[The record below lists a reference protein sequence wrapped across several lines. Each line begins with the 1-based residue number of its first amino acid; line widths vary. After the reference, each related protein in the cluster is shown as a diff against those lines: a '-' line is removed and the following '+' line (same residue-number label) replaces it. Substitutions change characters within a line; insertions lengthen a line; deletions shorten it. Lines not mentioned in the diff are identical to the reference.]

1 MENPT
6 AALPPTEDSAAHAL
20 DAYLAAV
27 EAGTAPPREQFLEHH
42 PQLAEDLDACLAA
55 LRFIG
60 RAAEAPRAL
69 AAGAAAE
76 PLPEAPPGQLGDFR
90 LLREVGRGGMGVV
103 YEAEQV
109 SLGRR
114 VALKVLPFAA
124 TMDPRQLKR
133 FHNEA
138 RAAAALD
145 HPHIVPVHAVG
156 CERAVHFYAMQFI
169 DGQTLADLI
178 RELRAGEGR
187 EAITEERRST
197 IEEQGL
203 KIPDRESRSEEAEA
217 TAPGK
222 PAVRVPQAE
231 TREDAAPTNPTST
244 LNGRSSSFHPRS
256 SFFQTVARLGIQAA
270 EALDHA
276 HQLGVLH
283 RDVKPANLL
292 VDSRGQLWVTD
303 FGLAHMQ
310 SGAHLTMTGDLV
322 GTLRYMS
329 PEQALAKRV
338 VVDHRTDVYSLGA
351 TLYELLTLEPAFGGN
366 DRQELLR
373 QIAFE
378 DPRPPRR
385 WHKAIPAEL
394 ETIVQKA
401 MEKQP
406 RERYATA
413 AALAED
419 LRRFLDGR
427 PTQARPIG
435 RGRRL
440 VKWARRRPM
449 VAAFLG
455 LLVVALTAAVAGT
468 WIHLRN
474 LRDYELAQSEGA
486 RQAALA
492 RERLRFNRALKY
504 GPDIAELG
512 KNWNLLSYDDR
523 RQRLDRLRPGPGEP
537 DPRGFEWFYLR
548 QAVSGQRQLRPP
560 GPQVGALCY
569 SPHGRRLAAL
579 TRRGIE
585 IWDAASGRLSQRLL
599 ETGGD
604 RPLALRF
611 SPDGRTLVSVAGN
624 NTKGVIKVWDLAADR
639 TVAEWTGRESES
651 FTAAISPNG
660 RTVALGGTSEP
671 NEEFAQVQLWD
682 VGSARPRVVWQ
693 RRPSHGN
700 VTSLAFAPDGRL
712 LAVGYHWGPKMQI
725 DLLALQKS
733 EVRATMPGHRSFITA
748 LTFSPDG
755 SILASGAGDQQFR
768 LWNARTGHG
777 RGHIQVE
784 PNPLKDTVVDVSRL
798 AFSPD
803 GRMLAAGWQPF
814 WGKGSAKACSVS
826 LWDVVSWKR
835 HPLQLCPGSEIGPLV
850 FSPDRRTLAVA
861 CGDGQIRL
869 WDMVL
874 APPGELSVPSE
885 SPREAWSAAFS
896 PDGQT
901 LAVGYDD
908 EHGGDRRVLQLWD
921 LQTGSVRATLT
932 GHASMVFAV
941 TYTHPDGQTVIS
953 AGHDHTVRLWDAA
966 SGKLRRTLRG
976 HTDQVKCLACSP
988 DGRTLA
994 TSGADQTVRLW
1005 DLATGKERPPLRGH
1019 TAIVD
1024 RVVFAPDGK
1033 TVVSASADGTAR
1045 IWDVATG
1052 ATIRVLDGATTLT
1065 ALAYAPDGRT
1075 LATADKSG
1083 VIRLWD
1089 PVSGM
1094 ERARLEGHA
1103 WKVHALVYSPDGKT
1117 LASGGADLT
1126 VRLWQAATGRP
1137 LLTFDDLREYPHDL
1151 AFSSDGRHLAAA
1163 LHDGRVRLWH
1173 AAAREE

>member
-1 MENPT
+1 MALEHPS
-6 AALPPTEDSAAHAL
+6 AAAPPTEDSQAHAL
-20 DAYLAAV
+20 EQYLAAV
-27 EAGTAPPREQFLEHH
+27 EAGTAPPREEFLARY
-42 PQLAEDLDACLAA
+42 PDLAEDLDACLDA

-60 RAAEAPRAL
+60 RAAEGPRAL
-69 AAGAAAE
+69 AAAADV
-76 PLPEAPPGQLGDFR
+76 PLPEETPGQLGDYR
-90 LLREVGRGGMGVV
+90 ILREVGRGGMGVV

-145 HPHIVPVHAVG
+145 HPHIVHVHAVG

-178 RELRAGEGR
+178 RELRAAEHRGSRIEDRG
-187 EAITEERRST
+187 SK

-203 KIPDRESRSEEAEA
+203 RSEERGLRSEDPEA

-222 PAVRVPQAE
+222 PAVWVSQAE
-231 TREDAAPTNPTST
+231 TREDAALTKPRSP
-244 LNGRSSSFHPRS
+244 LNGRSSVLHPRS
-256 SFFQTVARLGIQAA
+256 SFFQTVAQLGIQAA

-292 VDSRGQLWVTD
+292 VDSLGQLWVTD

-310 SGAHLTMTGDLV
+310 SDARLTMTGDLV

-351 TLYELLTLEPAFGGN
+351 TLYELLTLEPPFSGN

-378 DPRPPRR
+378 EPRPPRR
-385 WHKAIPAEL
+385 WHKGIPAEL

-401 MEKQP
+401 MEKEP

-449 VAAFLG
+449 AAAFLG
-455 LLVVALTAAVAGT
+455 LLVVALTAAAAGT
-468 WIHLRN
+468 WLHLGH
-474 LRDYELAQSEGA
+474 LGDYELAQSEGA
-486 RQAALA
+486 QQAALA
-492 RERLRFNRALKY
+492 EKHQQLNRTLQYAYDLA
-504 GPDIAELG
+504 DLG
-512 KNWNLLSYDDR
+512 RAWPWLPYDNR
-523 RQRLDRLRPGPGEP
+523 RPRLDGLRPGPGES
-537 DPRGFEWFYLR
+537 DLRGFEWFYLCQTMNR
-548 QAVSGQRQLRPP
+548 RQLRPSDP
-560 GPQVGALCY
+560 GIGALCY
-569 SPHGRRLAAL
+569 SPDGRQLAAL
-579 TRRGIE
+579 TRAGIE
-585 IWDAASGRLSQRLL
+585 IWDAASGRSSQRLR

-604 RPLALRF
+604 IPLALRF
-611 SPDGRTLVSVAGN
+611 CPDSRTLISVARN
-624 NTKGVIKVWDLAADR
+624 NTKGVIKVWDLAGERA
-639 TVAEWTGRESES
+639 VAEWTGPAGECS
-651 FTAAISPNG
+651 TPAISPTEK
-660 RTVALGGTSEP
+660 TVAMI
-671 NEEFAQVQLWD
+671 NELNPAFAQVQLWE

-693 RRPSHGN
+693 RQRSSGRN
-700 VTSLAFAPDGRL
+700 VTALALSPDGRR
-712 LAVGYHWGPKMQI
+712 LAVGYHSQGKMLL
-725 DLLALQKS
+725 DLLDLQNNK
-733 EVRATMPGHRSFITA
+733 VRSLGGGVWGYIWA
-748 LTFSPDG
+748 LTFSRDG
-755 SILASGAGDQQFR
+755 SYLACGSGDRHAR
-768 LWNARTGHG
+768 LRIAETDDWIKNFD
-777 RGHIQVE
+777 VE
-784 PNPLKDTVVDVSRL
+784 ENLGQNFHVVDVCGL

-803 GRMLAAGWQPF
+803 DRTLATSWRLHN
-814 WGKGSAKACSVS
+814 GKENSYKWTVS
-826 LWDVVSWKR
+826 LWDITSGKR
-835 HPLQLCPGSEIGPLV
+835 HPVQLCPGCEIGPLV
-850 FSPDRRTLAVA
+850 FSPNGRTLAVA

-869 WDMVL
+869 WDMAMTPDV
-874 APPGELSVPSE
+874 LSVPSGP
-885 SPREAWSAAFS
+885 PREAWSVAFA

-908 EHGGDRRVLQLWD
+908 ENGGDKSTLQLWD
-921 LQTGSVRATLT
+921 LQTRSVRATLT

-941 TYTHPDGQTVIS
+941 TYTPDGQTVIS

-966 SGKLRRTLRG
+966 SGKLRRTLSG
-976 HTDQVKCLACSP
+976 HTGQVRCLACSP

-994 TSGADQTVRLW
+994 TSGGDQTVRLW

-1024 RVVFAPDGK
+1024 RVAFAPNGK
-1033 TVVSASADGTAR
+1033 TVSASADATAR

-1075 LATADKSG
+1075 LATGDKSG

-1103 WKVHALVYSPDGKT
+1103 RDVKALVYSPDGKT

-1126 VRLWQAATGRP
+1126 VRLWQTATGQP

-1151 AFSSDGRHLAAA
+1151 AFSSDGHHLAAA
-1163 LHDGRVRLWH
+1163 LHDGSVRLWH